1 MAWLP
6 LVLRYWQAAAIAAL
20 LGFGAFEWHEHNVAL
35 IDKGKAEE
43 RARVADS
50 ALKVLGPLM
59 AHADTVFRHDTV
71 TLTRRITETTTI
83 RDTLLKHLTD
93 TIRVKEFIA
102 ASDSAI
108 HACTEAVSSCAV
120 KLRLKD
126 QEIAALNSKLA
137 IAPALVDQ
145 RHWYSD
151 RLAVGPCIGVSFTGK
166 GLAGVCGQISL
177 FRYP

>member
-1 MAWLP
+1 MTWLP
-6 LVLRYWQAAAIAAL
+6 LVLKYWQGAAIAAL
-20 LGFGAFEWHEHNVAL
+20 LGFGAFEWHEHSVAL
-35 IDKGKAEE
+35 IDKGRAEE

-50 ALKVLGPLM
+50 ALKALGPLM

-93 TIRVKEFIA
+93 TVRVKDFIA
-102 ASDSAI
+102 ASDSVI
-108 HACTEAVSSCAV
+108 HACTEAVSSCTA

-151 RLAVGPCIGVSFTGK
+151 RLGIGVCGGVSFK
-166 GLAGVCGQISL
+166 GQGFAGVCGQVSI